1 MVFCLDFHQPAAS
14 TGYGI
19 FASLS
24 PRIERFSFLGNCG
37 AVSLCLEVIHVN
49 KTIEFMFAG
58 INMFW
63 ARLRLILARA
73 IRRAIWAIFSSLQA
87 VLKEISDIKT
97 CEIAGW
103 QKS

>member
-1 MVFCLDFHQPAAS
+1 MWYPKFRLRIELEIITYLKTKGEVENGLLSRFHQPAAS

-49 KTIEFMFAG
+49 KTIE
-58 INMFW
+58 
-63 ARLRLILARA
+63 LCSRA
-73 IRRAIWAIFSSLQA
+73 
-87 VLKEISDIKT
+87 
-97 CEIAGW
+97 
-103 QKS
+103 